1 VIALLNRSFVPVTA
15 CNHDYATSTAI
26 PPEEKAEKTRIYHDA
41 LKAKLPAGTVCVYV
55 LGPDGRLLD
64 SLIVSDAAKP
74 DRLIDMLQ
82 RTVDALKTTPGEPLV
97 KPAPQSAPPPGDPD
111 SLTLHLTA
119 RYLERQ
125 GDRLVRLHPVLGEE
139 RSGQWSHLPSED
151 WVLCRREE
159 WRKLLPSGEVRTG
172 TSWELDPDVTAG
184 LLTHFYPPTEN
195 TDVGKNRLE
204 EQALKATVLSVRDG
218 VAVARVEGHL
228 RMKHSFYH
236 KVTDEF
242 VEADVVGVL
251 EFEPAGPKV
260 RSFRLVTDRATYG
273 GEGGSRHPFGVAVHS
288 VP

>member
-1 VIALLNRSFVPVTA
+1 VIALLNRYFVPVTA
-15 CNHDYATSTAI
+15 CNHDYDTSTTI
-26 PPEEKAEKTRIYHDA
+26 PPDEKAEKTRIYHDA

-55 LGPDGRLLD
+55 LGPDARLLD

-74 DRLIDMLQ
+74 DRLIDLLQ
-82 RTVDALKTTPGEPLV
+82 RAVDTLKTEPGEPLV

-111 SLTLHLTA
+111 SLTLHLVA
-119 RYLERQ
+119 RYLERK
-125 GDRLVRLHPVLGEE
+125 GDALVRLHPVLGEE

-151 WVLCRREE
+151 WVLFGRDE
-159 WRKLLPSGEVRTG
+159 WRKLLPAGEVRPG
-172 TSWELDPDVTAG
+172 TSWDLDREMTAR

-218 VAVARVEGHL
+218 LAVARVEGHL

-251 EFEPAGPKV
+251 EFEPGGPKV

-273 GEGGSRHPFGVAVHS
+273 GETGRHPFGVSVQS